1 MRTQNIGPRGQTRR
15 LRFGVVFLGVA
26 VFLGALLFVVGA
38 ARGWRLALFAPLWI
52 GALGVF
58 QARDKT

>member
-26 VFLGALLFVVGA
+26 VLLGALLFVVGA
-38 ARGWRLALFAPLWI
+38 ARGWRLALFVPLWI